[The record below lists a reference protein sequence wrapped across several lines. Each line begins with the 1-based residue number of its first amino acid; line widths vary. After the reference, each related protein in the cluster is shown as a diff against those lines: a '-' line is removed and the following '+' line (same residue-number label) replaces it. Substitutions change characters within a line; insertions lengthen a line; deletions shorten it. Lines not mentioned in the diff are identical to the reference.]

1 VPAVPADVLGDS
13 AAGEPSAAVRARV
26 VDARARQQIRYGGTG
41 VRANASLSPALL
53 ARHCRLDHTGLRLLR
68 AAVEKLALS
77 ARGYDRIRKVARTIA
92 DLAGV
97 DAIESDHIAEALQFR
112 TTT

>member
-1 VPAVPADVLGDS
+1 M
-13 AAGEPSAAVRARV
+13 
-26 VDARARQQIRYGGTG
+26 ARQQRRREACVG
-41 VRANASLSPALL
+41 ANASTAVAKLL

-92 DLAGV
+92 DLAGA